1 MHILFLTDNFPPETN
16 APASRT
22 FEHAREWVVAG
33 HKVTVITCAPN
44 FPHGKVFNGYRNR
57 PWQQEDM
64 AGIRVIRVWSYM
76 TGNEGFALRTID
88 FMSFMFSGFI
98 AALFV
103 RKPDIVVGTSPQF
116 FTVCAAYMAG
126 TLKRVP
132 WIFELRDIWPESI
145 RTVGAIKES
154 KVLNILERIE
164 IFLYSRANK
173 IVSVTRSFKQALI
186 SRGIP
191 ASKID
196 VVTNGVDLS
205 RFAPLPKDE
214 QLLQQLQLS
223 GKFIA
228 GYIGTHGMA
237 HGLDTLL
244 DAAKLVAAQPG
255 GDRFHFILLGDGA
268 NKAELV
274 TRAKTEQINN
284 ITFINSVSKDLVVKY
299 WSLLDVS
306 IIHLRK
312 TPLFE
317 TVIPSK
323 LFECMAM
330 GIPVLHCVKGESAA
344 IVCDEDVGILVE
356 PESAEDLADS
366 LLSLERD
373 KTLYQRLAKNGPQ
386 AATKYD
392 RGALATKMLGVLEN
406 TANP

>member
-22 FEHAREWVVAG
+22 FEHAREWVAAG

-57 PWQQEDM
+57 LWQQEDM

-76 TGNEGFALRTID
+76 TGNEGFALRTLD
-88 FMSFMFSGFI
+88 FISFMFAGFI

-103 RKPDIVVGTSPQF
+103 RKPDIIVGTSPQF

-132 WIFELRDIWPESI
+132 WVFELRDIWPESI

-154 KVLNILERIE
+154 KVLDILERIE
-164 IFLYSRANK
+164 IFLYSRADR
-173 IVSVTRSFKQALI
+173 IVSVTRSFKRSLV

-191 ASKID
+191 ANKID

-205 RFAPLPKDE
+205 RFAPRPKDD
-214 QLLQQLQLS
+214 QLLHALQLP

-255 GDRFHFILLGDGA
+255 GHRFHFILLGDGA
-268 NKAELV
+268 NKTELV
-274 TRAKTEQINN
+274 TRARAEQIEN

-312 TPLFE
+312 TPLFK

-344 IVCDEDVGILVE
+344 IVCDEDIGILVE
-356 PESAEDLADS
+356 PESAEDLARS
-366 LLSLERD
+366 LLRLERD
-373 KTLYQRLAKNGPQ
+373 KALHQRLAENGPQ
-386 AATKYD
+386 AAAKYD
-392 RGALATKMLGVLEN
+392 RGALATKMLGVLED